1 MAYKLRKLRPLMRLP
16 LKAIGPAAFVLAG
29 VLSFLAATLA
39 VAIVENRSAAGIR
52 VELANAGIDWAEL
65 GTDGL
70 QVILT
75 GTAPSEADRFHAL
88 SIASAVVDP
97 DRLTDAMDVIAAA
110 DLRPPEFSIEVLRND
125 DGISLIGLIPT
136 NDNREDIVANIA
148 SMTANGTVTDM
159 LESADHP
166 IPEGWKA
173 AVAFGLEALGD
184 LPRSKISITSDRV
197 SITAISDS
205 AAEKARLESD
215 LARKAPRGL
224 KLALDISAPRPVI
237 APFTLRF
244 LVNEGGA
251 RFDACSADNERARS
265 RILVAAAAAGLEG
278 KATCTIGLGVPTPE
292 WADAVVMGLA
302 AVKELGAASITYS
315 DADIS
320 LIADASVSQSA
331 FDRVVGEL
339 ESNLPAVFSL
349 HTLLT
354 PKAEA
359 QGQDSS
365 VVEFT
370 ASLNPEGRIELR
382 GRIGDEL
389 SREAVESF
397 ARSRFGTD
405 AVHAA
410 TRLDPNLP
418 IGWPLRV
425 LSALEALG
433 ELNSGEAVVRVD
445 SIKIA
450 GVTGNTETSDTV
462 SRMLSDK
469 LGTARNYELSI
480 RYDPALDPLL
490 GLPTAEDCAADINQ
504 VLSANKINF
513 EPGSAQIAADAKETL
528 DKIAELMKDCSDF
541 PMEIAGHTD
550 SQGREEMNLA
560 LSRDRAHAVVAA
572 LMARR
577 VLTGN
582 LTSQGFGETQPIA
595 DNETEE
601 GRESNRRIE
610 FRLLETA
617 SDVSES
623 ETTPSEGDPSAEAG
637 VKVSKPDQDT
647 LRPKKRPET
656 GAN

>member
-1 MAYKLRKLRPLMRLP
+1 
-16 LKAIGPAAFVLAG
+16 
-29 VLSFLAATLA
+29 
-39 VAIVENRSAAGIR
+39 
-52 VELANAGIDWAEL
+52 
-65 GTDGL
+65 
-70 QVILT
+70 
-75 GTAPSEADRFHAL
+75 
-88 SIASAVVDP
+88 
-97 DRLTDAMDVIAAA
+97 
-110 DLRPPEFSIEVLRND
+110 
-125 DGISLIGLIPT
+125 
-136 NDNREDIVANIA
+136 
-148 SMTANGTVTDM
+148 
-159 LESADHP
+159 
-166 IPEGWKA
+166 
-173 AVAFGLEALGD
+173 
-184 LPRSKISITSDRV
+184 
-197 SITAISDS
+197 
-205 AAEKARLESD
+205 
-215 LARKAPRGL
+215 
-224 KLALDISAPRPVI
+224 
-237 APFTLRF
+237 
-244 LVNEGGA
+244 
-251 RFDACSADNERARS
+251 
-265 RILVAAAAAGLEG
+265 
-278 KATCTIGLGVPTPE
+278 
-292 WADAVVMGLA
+292 
-302 AVKELGAASITYS
+302 
-315 DADIS
+315 
-320 LIADASVSQSA
+320 
-331 FDRVVGEL
+331 
-339 ESNLPAVFSL
+339 
-349 HTLLT
+349 TLLT

>member
-184 LPRSKISITSDRV
+184 LPRSKISITADRV

-244 LVNEGGA
+244 L
-251 RFDACSADNERARS
+251 
-265 RILVAAAAAGLEG
+265 
-278 KATCTIGLGVPTPE
+278 
-292 WADAVVMGLA
+292 
-302 AVKELGAASITYS
+302 
-315 DADIS
+315 
-320 LIADASVSQSA
+320 
-331 FDRVVGEL
+331 
-339 ESNLPAVFSL
+339 
-349 HTLLT
+349 
-354 PKAEA
+354 
-359 QGQDSS
+359 
-365 VVEFT
+365 
-370 ASLNPEGRIELR
+370 
-382 GRIGDEL
+382 
-389 SREAVESF
+389 
-397 ARSRFGTD
+397 
-405 AVHAA
+405 
-410 TRLDPNLP
+410 
-418 IGWPLRV
+418 
-425 LSALEALG
+425 
-433 ELNSGEAVVRVD
+433 
-445 SIKIA
+445 
-450 GVTGNTETSDTV
+450 
-462 SRMLSDK
+462 
-469 LGTARNYELSI
+469 
-480 RYDPALDPLL
+480 
-490 GLPTAEDCAADINQ
+490 
-504 VLSANKINF
+504 
-513 EPGSAQIAADAKETL
+513 
-528 DKIAELMKDCSDF
+528 
-541 PMEIAGHTD
+541 
-550 SQGREEMNLA
+550 
-560 LSRDRAHAVVAA
+560 
-572 LMARR
+572 
-577 VLTGN
+577 
-582 LTSQGFGETQPIA
+582 
-595 DNETEE
+595 
-601 GRESNRRIE
+601 
-610 FRLLETA
+610 
-617 SDVSES
+617 
-623 ETTPSEGDPSAEAG
+623 
-637 VKVSKPDQDT
+637 
-647 LRPKKRPET
+647 
-656 GAN
+656 